1 MSITKLAV
9 RRPVSALMCVLVLAV
24 FGVSSIFSMPLES
37 TPEMSMPVYMVMT
50 SYSGAGPEDVDE
62 LVTDPVESA
71 LSTVSDVESMTSRSS
86 EGRSMTMLEFD
97 YNVDLDKKKDEIEE
111 ALDRVRLPD
120 GAGDPMLM
128 EMSMDSSSVM
138 NLSIRTEDSDNLL
151 AYVED
156 NIVPEFEKISGV
168 AEVEV
173 RGGARSYIKVELKED
188 ELLQYGL
195 SMNSIVSAIS
205 TATFNTA
212 AGSIHRGDVE
222 LTLRGGADY
231 DSYDKLGTIPVSLP
245 SGDLIRLGEVAEI
258 TLAEQEQTSVS
269 RFNGMK
275 NISIS
280 ITKNQ
285 SANTVTLC
293 NRILK
298 VVDELN
304 SQNIGFA
311 IEVES
316 NSGEDIMSNIRS
328 VITSLLLGMAVS
340 MLVLFFFLGDIRAS
354 AIVATS
360 MPLSIFAALVM
371 MASSGM
377 SINLLSLA
385 GLVVGVGM
393 IVDNSIVV
401 LESCFR
407 MRDEERTFS
416 ESAVLGAELVNNSVI
431 ASTITTIVVFLPIAV
446 MGGMSGQLFKDV
458 GYTIV
463 FAMTASLV
471 SALTLVPL
479 LFIRLKPVEKKDTPV
494 SRGLAK
500 LEKIYAGFLRRS
512 FGFKKLV
519 ILTAVGVLVLSGVLF
534 SNIGM
539 ELMPNMDQGSI
550 SVSITT
556 KPGMD
561 IGAVDTLLR
570 EMESRIAEY
579 DQIDTY
585 SVRSS
590 GNGNASISIRL
601 KEDAG
606 MKTSEMLP
614 ILRQRFSDLLDC
626 SIEVSERSGMS
637 FGGNNGVTIRLTG
650 PDLGDLEEASE
661 QLKTLMAGY
670 DGIIKVSSSVSDGDP
685 QAEIMVD
692 SALAS
697 AYGFTPA
704 SVLSTVSSMVQ
715 GVSAVKIT
723 EGGEEYDVKVMYPEG
738 KFKNVSDLSGLM
750 LTAGDRQIP
759 LTDIAEIVY
768 SNAPTQIQRNDGEYI
783 VSVTGQVEGRNT
795 AALSAEIMA
804 AANQTRLPAGVSV
817 VEGGDMQTMNDEFS
831 KIGKALLTAVFLVF
845 VVMSMEFESMRFSLV
860 VMISVPF
867 SLAGAFLGLWVMNSS
882 INMTSLIG
890 LIMLV
895 GTVVNNAIVLIDYTN
910 ILRNENGMAREDALV
925 LAGRTRLR
933 PILMTTLTTVLSLL
947 PMAMGIGGDVEMM
960 QSMSYVVIGGLS
972 CSTFLTLILIPT
984 FYILFDKKPKQKK
997 PKQDAQR
1004 PSASELSESGS
1015 LTGAGAQR

>member
-9 RRPVSALMCVLVLAV
+9 KRPVSALMCVLVLVV
-24 FGVSSIFSMPLES
+24 FGVSSVFSMPLES
-37 TPEMSMPVYMVMT
+37 TPEMSMPVYMVST

-62 LVTDPVESA
+62 LITDPIESA

-86 EGRSMTMLEFD
+86 EGRSMTTLEFD
-97 YNVDLDKKKDEIEE
+97 YNVDLDEKKDEIEE
-111 ALDRVRLPD
+111 ALGRVRLPD
-120 GAGDPMLM
+120 DAGDPMLM

-138 NLSIRTEDSDNLL
+138 SLSIRTEDSDNLL
-151 AYVED
+151 TYVED
-156 NIVPEFEKISGV
+156 SIVPEFEKISGV

-173 RGGARSYIKVELKED
+173 RGGKRNFIKVELKED

-195 SMNSIVSAIS
+195 TMNSIVNAIS
-205 TATFNTA
+205 TADFNQA
-212 AGSIHRGDVE
+212 AGSINRGDVG

-231 DSYDKLGTIPVSLP
+231 NSYDELGNIPISLP
-245 SGDLIRLGEVAEI
+245 SGDLIRLDEVADI
-258 TLAEQEQTSVS
+258 TLAEQEETSIS
-269 RFNGMK
+269 RYNGMK
-275 NISIS
+275 TISIS
-280 ITKNQ
+280 ISKNQ

-293 NRILK
+293 NRILA
-298 VVDELN
+298 VVEELN
-304 SQNIGFA
+304 SQNIGFTL
-311 IEVES
+311 EVEQ
-316 NSGEDIMSNIRS
+316 NSGEDIMDNIAS
-328 VITSLLLGMAVS
+328 VISSLILGMAVS
-340 MLVLFFFLGDIRAS
+340 MFVLFFFLGDIRAS

-371 MASSGM
+371 MAVSGM

-407 MRDEERTFS
+407 MRDEERTFK

-431 ASTITTIVVFLPIAV
+431 ASTITTIVVFLPIAI

-463 FAMTASLV
+463 YAMTASLI
-471 SALTLVPL
+471 SALTLIPL
-479 LFIRLKPVEKKDTPV
+479 LFIRLEPIEKKNTPV
-494 SRGLAK
+494 SRVLSK
-500 LEKIYAGFLRRS
+500 LEKAYAKFLRKS
-512 FGFKKLV
+512 FNFKKLV
-519 ILTAVGVLVLSGVLF
+519 ILVAVGVLVFSGFLF
-534 SNIGM
+534 SQIGM

-550 SVSITT
+550 SITVTT

-561 IGAVDTLLR
+561 VEAVDAILL

-579 DQIDTY
+579 DQIESY

-590 GNGNASISIRL
+590 GGGSASISIRL
-601 KEDAG
+601 KDDIG
-606 MKTSEMLP
+606 IKTAEMLP
-614 ILRQRFSDLLDC
+614 VLRERFSDILDC

-650 PDLGDLEEASE
+650 PVLSDLEDAAA
-661 QLKTLMAGY
+661 QLETLMAGY
-670 DGIIKVSSSVSDGDP
+670 DGIIGTSSSVSDGDP
-685 QAEIMVD
+685 QAEIKVD
-692 SALAS
+692 AALAS
-697 AYGFTPA
+697 AYGFTPS
-704 SVLSTVSSMVQ
+704 SVLSTVSSMIQ
-715 GVSAVKIT
+715 GVTATTIT
-723 EGGEEYDVKVMYPEG
+723 EGGEEYSVDVMYPEG
-738 KFKNVSDLSGLM
+738 KFENVSDLSGLL
-750 LTAGDRQIP
+750 LTSGDQQIP

-768 SNAPTQIQRNDGEYI
+768 SNAPTQIQRSDGDYV
-783 VSVTGQVEGRNT
+783 VSVTGQVEGKNT
-795 AALSAEIMA
+795 AALSAQIMA
-804 AANQTRLPAGVSV
+804 AASQTKLPDGVSV
-817 VEGGDMQTMNDEFS
+817 LAGGDMQTMNDEFS
-831 KIGKALLTAVFLVF
+831 KIGYALLTAVFLVF
-845 VVMSMEFESMRFSLV
+845 VVMAMEFESTRFSLV

-867 SLAGAFLGLWVMNSS
+867 SLTGAFLGLWVMNSS

-910 ILRNENGMAREDALV
+910 ILRNENGMVREDALV

-947 PMAMGIGGDVEMM
+947 PTAMGIGGDVEMM
-960 QSMSYVVIGGLS
+960 QSLSYVVIGGLS

-984 FYILFDKKPKQKK
+984 FYIIFDKKPKRKK
-997 PKQDAQR
+997 PRRSAQK
-1004 PSASELSESGS
+1004 PQPPELPAAENPVQ
-1015 LTGAGAQR
+1015 TGAPK